1 MSNSND
7 LEALKK
13 KCLDLRAQGYNCAQ
27 AVLLCFT
34 DELGLDEDTASALT
48 LGMGSGMGGA
58 GEICG
63 VAAAMAAAASRILE
77 KENGQKPDKTE
88 VYALVKELFADF
100 KERNSG
106 RLRCSELKTPG
117 AVKNCSELVC
127 EGVEIIYN
135 RLHR

>member
-1 MSNSND
+1 MSDTKD
-7 LEALKK
+7 LESLKK
-13 KCLDLRAQGYNCAQ
+13 YCLDLRAQGYNCAQ

-34 DELGLDEDTASALT
+34 DELGLDHDTASAIT

-63 VAAAMAAAASRILE
+63 VASAMAAAAARILE
-77 KENGQKPDKTE
+77 KETGKKPDKTE
-88 VYALVKELFADF
+88 VYAMVKELFADF
-100 KERNSG
+100 KGRNSG
-106 RLRCSELKTPG
+106 LLRCSELKTPG
-117 AVKNCSELVC
+117 AAKNCSELVC